1 MTQKLYLYGLTVYT
15 QEVGRAGRDGSKA
28 EAILCYNG
36 TDLAQRHVDR
46 SVKEY
51 CKERKSCR
59 RAFILSYFDST
70 VSVPDQDCC
79 DVCDTSNSCS
89 QVLKS
94 RDDLKILTLT
104 KRQQL
109 FDILNAYRL
118 SDM

>member
-36 TDLAQRHVDR
+36 TNLAQRHVDR

-59 RAFILSYFDST
+59 RELSHPTLILRCQFQT
-70 VSVPDQDCC
+70 RIAAMFVILRIPVH
-79 DVCDTSNSCS
+79 
-89 QVLKS
+89 KS
-94 RDDLKILTLT
+94 
-104 KRQQL
+104 
-109 FDILNAYRL
+109 
-118 SDM
+118 

>member
-59 RAFILSYFDST
+59 RAFISSYFDST

-94 RDDLKILTLT
+94 RDDLKIPTLT

-109 FDILNAYRL
+109 FDILNA
-118 SDM
+118 